1 MSRREKH
8 RKKTIKINIILILL
22 LVLICGISFVAVF
35 GRYITNTIRDNYF
48 SSREFYFYSDKLT
61 LEGTK
66 YRLEN
71 WSGVDDYTLTINM
84 NSIQNNLKKVNY
96 DIEYNIECTYSDNVI
111 CTLSK
116 TEGTIYSTTN
126 TDYFN
131 LRITPNTE
139 LKDNDKVTISVTATS
154 KGPYVKTL
162 TAEFELVVGQ
172 EKLSYE
178 IQDEANSQYLEL
190 NITNTLTYYLVDEA
204 FNTYKIGNKITN
216 DTYMSL
222 SDEQKEKCHSA
233 QVTLKFNPEEVLLD
247 MTNYSYI
254 NAIDVK
260 TTVVQ
265 TYTYINEI
273 TFNVDAVSSSR
284 VRFYKQDVTKD
295 YSYPNKNN
303 ENSIITVTSR

>member
-8 RKKTIKINIILILL
+8 RKKTIKKNIILIIL
-22 LVLICGISFVAVF
+22 LVLICGISFVTVF
-35 GRYITNTIRDNYF
+35 GRYVTNTIKENYF
-48 SSREFYFYSDKLT
+48 SSRSFYFYSDKLT

-71 WSGVDDYTLTINM
+71 WSGVDDYVLTINM
-84 NSIQNNLKKVNY
+84 NSIENNLKKVDY
-96 DIEYNIECTYSDNVI
+96 DIAYNIKCTYSDNVI

-116 TEGTIYSTTN
+116 EQGIIYSATN

-131 LRITPNTE
+131 LIITPNTK
-139 LKDNDKVTISVTATS
+139 LKDNDKVDVTVTATS
-154 KGPYVKTL
+154 KNPYVKTL
-162 TAEFELVVGQ
+162 TAEFELVIGQ

-178 IQDEANSQYLEL
+178 IQDEPNAQYMEL

-204 FNTYKIGNKITN
+204 FDTYKVGEKITN
-216 DTYMSL
+216 ETYMSFNE
-222 SDEQKEKCHSA
+222 EQKKKCHSA

-247 MTNYSYI
+247 LTNYSYL

-260 TTVVQ
+260 NTLVEN
-265 TYTYINEI
+265 YTYINQI
-273 TFNVDAVSSSR
+273 TFNVDAVSSVR

-295 YSYPNKNN
+295 YSYPINN
-303 ENSIITVTSR
+303 ENSIIKVTSK